1 MLFRIWED
9 LFLYYIYMAAG
20 FLNQVSVK
28 GRLYDIAP
36 VCDTEL
42 DENSEN
48 AVQNKVVT
56 EALNNITQITNLEID
71 SLFGDDND

>member
-1 MLFRIWED
+1 
-9 LFLYYIYMAAG
+9 MAAG